1 MLSVV
6 TVVCIIS
13 TFYPWAPIAV
23 NNIVMS
29 NILLHSHSLV
39 SCASSMY
46 RWIDKIYTAKINL
59 SPLSTFVQFFSFL
72 SFLFLLNSFRS
83 SRNSFE
89 FGSTFPVGLWTIII
103 YFPTKISKNIGMKIK
118 RRILLMEEGKV
129 RWYRS
134 TINPF
139 VSRTWPR
146 FGSSILL
153 VHMRN

>member
-13 TFYPWAPIAV
+13 TFYPIAV

-59 SPLSTFVQFFSFL
+59 SPLLPFVQFFSFL
-72 SFLFLLNSFRS
+72 SFPFLLNSFRS

-89 FGSTFPVGLWTIII
+89 FGSTSPLGLWTIII

>member
-13 TFYPWAPIAV
+13 TFYPIAV

-59 SPLSTFVQFFSFL
+59 SPLLPFVQFFSFL

-89 FGSTFPVGLWTIII
+89 FGSTSPLGLWTIII
-103 YFPTKISKNIGMKIK
+103 YFPMKISKNIGMKIK